1 MTSVGGLSLAT
12 YQDALNGGNS
22 GPAIIPGDPDN
33 SVLVLKQ
40 SAGNHPGQLTID
52 ELDQVIAWIK
62 AGAPEK

>member
-1 MTSVGGLSLAT
+1 VSGLSLST
-12 YQDALNGGNS
+12 YPDALTGGNT

-33 SVLVLKQ
+33 SVLIQKQ